1 MATKN
6 QDLASQVS
14 QEKGN
19 DVTNVVEAQVG
30 SYKCPVGSEGRIP
43 ERAQSPSTVQPFAGL
58 RKV

>member
-1 MATKN
+1 MLTKN

-19 DVTNVVEAQVG
+19 DITNIVESQVG
-30 SYKCPVGSEGRIP
+30 SYTCPVGTEGRMP